1 MEGRPMASTGKTIP
15 TVPHGDFSWQKS
27 SYSNPNGE
35 CVELTRLPGEMIGV
49 RHSQHPNGSAL
60 ILSCAEIAS
69 FIQGIKSGHFD
80 APTGRHG
87 VLAVATPGRTE

>member
-1 MEGRPMASTGKTIP
+1 
-15 TVPHGDFSWQKS
+15 
-27 SYSNPNGE
+27 
-35 CVELTRLPGEMIGV
+35 MIGV

-80 APTGRHG
+80 APTERHG